1 MTSRVIPILNMKKA
15 LFVVLGFI
23 FLGIG
28 IAGTVLPLLPGG
40 PFYLLASYCFAKSSE
55 RFDNWFKGTIFYRKY
70 VLAFLLKKGLTL
82 KEKIR
87 INLIADAFIIFSL
100 FKVDILWVRISIVA
114 VALYKYYYFIW
125 KIKTI
130 KPGEDQPETIT
141 DQKPE

>member
-1 MTSRVIPILNMKKA
+1 MKTSRVIPILNMKKA

-55 RFDNWFKGTIFYRKY
+55 RFDSWFKSTIFYKKY

-87 INLIADAFIIFSL
+87 INVIADAFIIFSL

-130 KPGEDQPETIT
+130 KPGEEPSEIS
-141 DQKPE
+141 

>member
-1 MTSRVIPILNMKKA
+1 LKTSRVIPILNMKKA

-55 RFDNWFKGTIFYRKY
+55 RFDSWFKSTIFYKKY

-87 INLIADAFIIFSL
+87 INVIADAFIIFSL

-130 KPGEDQPETIT
+130 KPGEEPSEIS
-141 DQKPE
+141 

>member
-1 MTSRVIPILNMKKA
+1 MIPILNMKKA

-55 RFDNWFKGTIFYRKY
+55 RFDSWFKSTIFYKKY

-87 INLIADAFIIFSL
+87 INVIADAFIIFSL

-130 KPGEDQPETIT
+130 KPGEEPSEIS
-141 DQKPE
+141 